1 MNTEL
6 LAPDEAIR
14 RVLSLIEPTD
24 LEDVRLEAASGR
36 ALAAPVIASR
46 AQPPFAA
53 SAMDGYAIRF
63 EDAAEGAMLKVIGE
77 APAGRRFA
85 GEVGAGEAVRIFTGA
100 PMPEGADT
108 VLIQEN
114 ATREGE
120 TLRVDEAPA
129 KGAHIRPDG
138 LDFQPGARLEAPR
151 RLTPH
156 EIALAASMNAPWL
169 VVRRRPLVALIATG
183 DELVMPGEQPGPDQI
198 VSSNNFGLAALINAW
213 GGEARIDPIAHDSRA
228 ALTAAL
234 DRAADADLIVTLGG
248 ASVGDHDLVRE
259 VFGEEGLDLSF
270 YRVAIRPGK
279 PLMAGRV
286 RGKPMIGLPGNP
298 VSALVLAHIL
308 LRPVMD
314 AFCGLPPA
322 PAARITA
329 RLGSPLKAN
338 GPREHYIRARLEE
351 TEEGVTAFPFP
362 SQDSSL
368 LSILASSN
376 GLIIHPANAPAA
388 EVGETLSALR
398 F

>member
-120 TLRVDEAPA
+120 TLRVDEAPRRA
-129 KGAHIRPDG
+129 RISAPTGWIFSPAQG
-138 LDFQPGARLEAPR
+138 LRRPGASPPMRSPSPR
-151 RLTPH
+151 R
-156 EIALAASMNAPWL
+156 
-169 VVRRRPLVALIATG
+169 
-183 DELVMPGEQPGPDQI
+183 
-198 VSSNNFGLAALINAW
+198 
-213 GGEARIDPIAHDSRA
+213 
-228 ALTAAL
+228 
-234 DRAADADLIVTLGG
+234 
-248 ASVGDHDLVRE
+248 
-259 VFGEEGLDLSF
+259 
-270 YRVAIRPGK
+270 
-279 PLMAGRV
+279 
-286 RGKPMIGLPGNP
+286 
-298 VSALVLAHIL
+298 
-308 LRPVMD
+308 
-314 AFCGLPPA
+314 
-322 PAARITA
+322 
-329 RLGSPLKAN
+329 
-338 GPREHYIRARLEE
+338 
-351 TEEGVTAFPFP
+351 
-362 SQDSSL
+362 
-368 LSILASSN
+368 
-376 GLIIHPANAPAA
+376 
-388 EVGETLSALR
+388 
-398 F
+398 